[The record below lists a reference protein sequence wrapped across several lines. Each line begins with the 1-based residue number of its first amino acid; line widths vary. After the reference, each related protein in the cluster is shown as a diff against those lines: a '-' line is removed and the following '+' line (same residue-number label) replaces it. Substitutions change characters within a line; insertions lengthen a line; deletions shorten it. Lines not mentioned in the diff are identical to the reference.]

1 MKTEE
6 MIKNYDEIA
15 DELAEMLKNYAL
27 AQNEFQTDVYLYVKK
42 DRTAELDEYTNAG
55 GNSWLNDDHITIY
68 SDMSHS
74 GGEPIDYAGIL
85 DMTNEELEDKVREFH
100 GMEAEEDVTLS
111 EIKEYLEENPE
122 LEFEK
127 KFEELV
133 IETGDF
139 QQQAMEILDNEDV
152 AKEVA
157 EKMEQFS
164 KDNQNTYGKG

>member
-27 AQNEFQTDVYLYVKK
+27 AQNEFQTDVYLYVKE
-42 DRTAELDEYTNAG
+42 DGTAELDEYTNVG
-55 GNSWLNDDHITIY
+55 GNSWKDDDHITIY

-100 GMEAEEDVTLS
+100 GIEAEEEVTLS

-152 AKEVA
+152 AKEIA

-164 KDNQNTYGKG
+164 KEDYVQE

>member
-1 MKTEE
+1 MRTEE

-27 AQNEFQTDVYLYVKK
+27 AQNEFQTDVYLYVKE
-42 DRTAELDEYTNAG
+42 DGTAELDEYTNVG
-55 GNSWLNDDHITIY
+55 GNSWKDDDHITIY
-68 SDMSHS
+68 SDMSHF

-100 GMEAEEDVTLS
+100 GMEAEENVTLS

-157 EKMEQFS
+157 DKMKQFS
-164 KDNQNTYGKG
+164 KEDYVQE

>member
-1 MKTEE
+1 MRTEE

-27 AQNEFQTDVYLYVKK
+27 AQNEFQTDVYLYVKE
-42 DRTAELDEYTNAG
+42 DGTAELDEYTNVG
-55 GNSWLNDDHITIY
+55 GNSWKDDDHITIY
-68 SDMSHS
+68 SDMSHF

-157 EKMEQFS
+157 DKMKQFS
-164 KDNQNTYGKG
+164 KEDYVQE

>member
-1 MKTEE
+1 MRTEE

-27 AQNEFQTDVYLYVKK
+27 AQNEFQTDVYLYVKE
-42 DRTAELDEYTNAG
+42 DGTAELDEYTNVG
-55 GNSWLNDDHITIY
+55 GNSWKDDDHITIY

-164 KDNQNTYGKG
+164 KEDYVQE

>member
-1 MKTEE
+1 
-6 MIKNYDEIA
+6 
-15 DELAEMLKNYAL
+15 
-27 AQNEFQTDVYLYVKK
+27 
-42 DRTAELDEYTNAG
+42 
-55 GNSWLNDDHITIY
+55 
-68 SDMSHS
+68 
-74 GGEPIDYAGIL
+74 
-85 DMTNEELEDKVREFH
+85 MTNEELEDKVREFH
-100 GMEAEEDVTLS
+100 GMEAEEEVTLS

-164 KDNQNTYGKG
+164 KEDYVQE